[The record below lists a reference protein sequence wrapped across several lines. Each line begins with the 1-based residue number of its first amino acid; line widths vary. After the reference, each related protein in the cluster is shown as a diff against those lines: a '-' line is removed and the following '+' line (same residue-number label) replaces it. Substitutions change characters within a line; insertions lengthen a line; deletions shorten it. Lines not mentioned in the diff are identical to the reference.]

1 MSRGFLNIFHS
12 KRASPTNLFMAA
24 VTASR
29 NTRSTF
35 LFGAMRWHALLPL
48 AALLL
53 LLLAAEAR
61 APSTPATI
69 TENTYDVCQSPVHWS
84 GRKNIS
90 IPVGGD
96 NRTFQLLTPWA
107 ARSCPPGPHGFTC
120 GVGPPNVSKPLVIYW
135 HGCNG
140 HLPLLDYNLAISKV
154 EDIAAD
160 RGYFSI
166 TPVGTEAEL
175 TPGEYGW
182 NADGIPCGAKGV
194 NDFEFFEQI
203 LSFAERELCV
213 DLSRVYTIGFSTGA
227 FLSYGIACR
236 YPQRIAAAGADAGGL
251 SWVSLA
257 ECASKPGGAVPVQAF
272 HSLADEYVPYNGTLL
287 WAGQKEMDAL
297 WRYKNGCD
305 GSESP
310 RTTHNSSTTLCQR
323 WDCKDAPVESCALSD
338 IDHCW
343 YGGRSGGFASCR
355 VREGDV
361 HVDATKHMF
370 DLWEEL
376 AEQL

>member
-1 MSRGFLNIFHS
+1 
-12 KRASPTNLFMAA
+12 
-24 VTASR
+24 
-29 NTRSTF
+29 

-140 HLPLLDYNLAISKV
+140 HLPLLDYNLA
-154 EDIAAD
+154 
-160 RGYFSI
+160 

-272 HSLADEYVPYNGTLL
+272 HSLADEYVPYNGTYVAVGRTEGDGRAVAVQEWVRRQREPQDDAQQQHDPLPALGLQGRPGRVLRALGHRPLL
-287 WAGQKEMDAL
+287 VWWPL
-297 WRYKNGCD
+297 R
-305 GSESP
+305 
-310 RTTHNSSTTLCQR
+310 RLCVVQG
-323 WDCKDAPVESCALSD
+323 E
-338 IDHCW
+338 
-343 YGGRSGGFASCR
+343 GGRRRCDKAY
-355 VREGDV
+355 
-361 HVDATKHMF
+361 MF